1 MNILVKL
8 ASGFMNLFT
17 LGGEQFV
24 SWVTGIIPTVLML
37 LLLMNAII
45 ALAGDE
51 SVNKLA
57 RVCTKNPI
65 LRYLVLPFVSAFML
79 GNPMALSMGKFMP
92 EFYKPAYYASATY
105 HCHTNNGI
113 FPHINASELFVW
125 LGIANG
131 ISTLKLDTTPL
142 AVRYLLVGLV
152 ANFISGWVTEFTTKY
167 IVFVCFDKIN
177 KFWFIF
183 KREELYSKYKEG
195 LKLIQK
201 QQFAQASIHWELLLD
216 NKLLKNVSSNF

>member
-92 EFYKPAYYASATY
+92 ELY
-105 HCHTNNGI
+105 NNGI

-152 ANFISGWVTEFTTKY
+152 ANFISGWVTEFTTRY
-167 IVFVCFDKIN
+167 V
-177 KFWFIF
+177 
-183 KREELYSKYKEG
+183 E
-195 LKLIQK
+195 K
-201 QQFAQASIHWELLLD
+201 QQGV
-216 NKLLKNVSSNF
+216 KLSRTLKISEN

>member
-79 GNPMALSMGKFMP
+79 GNPMALS
-92 EFYKPAYYASATY
+92 
-105 HCHTNNGI
+105 
-113 FPHINASELFVW
+113 
-125 LGIANG
+125 
-131 ISTLKLDTTPL
+131 
-142 AVRYLLVGLV
+142 
-152 ANFISGWVTEFTTKY
+152 NFINQHTMLPLHITVIQTT
-167 IVFVCFDKIN
+167 VFSHILMHLNFLYGL
-177 KFWFIF
+177 
-183 KREELYSKYKEG
+183 ELQMES
-195 LKLIQK
+195 
-201 QQFAQASIHWELLLD
+201 LL
-216 NKLLKNVSSNF
+216 